1 MKIKI
6 NESSYVINFI
16 GVGYDFDMI
25 RQRLEN
31 ELKILLEKIEFSND
45 LEDWT
50 LEFSILYNNVKNLGI
65 ARKSKSAESLKLKEV
80 KIHLPIPTIEIVS
93 WGVEKNQL
101 INEISFDKRYIDEM
115 EVDIQKYSNRK
126 GYISENA
133 RKGILFALTAGITI
147 NGKDIKIENK
157 ATI

>member
-93 WGVEKNQL
+93 WGVEKKPTN
-101 INEISFDKRYIDEM
+101 
-115 EVDIQKYSNRK
+115 
-126 GYISENA
+126 
-133 RKGILFALTAGITI
+133 
-147 NGKDIKIENK
+147 
-157 ATI
+157 